1 VRRVNLQITTEHNLL
16 AIFDRGIQTG
26 SSTSPDNTGQLGPI
40 VFQRKIDMSV
50 SALLNVAKLSL
61 YQDIAK
67 TGFDERLNVCSKLG
81 YGWYVK
87 CKGYLVIHGQK
98 ITVLQAKVQPDRGIY
113 SGLCEDSW
121 Q

>member
-1 VRRVNLQITTEHNLL
+1 M
-16 AIFDRGIQTG
+16 
-26 SSTSPDNTGQLGPI
+26 P
-40 VFQRKIDMSV
+40 V
-50 SALLNVAKLSL
+50 SAFFNVAKLSL

-81 YGWYVK
+81 YGWYVE

-113 SGLCEDSW
+113 SGIREVSW
-121 Q
+121 PGSVSVWRFCGRAINSKVRQET